1 MVECPG
7 TTGGEVGDKTK
18 PSCFIYYFETCTD
31 LHG

>member
-7 TTGGEVGDKTK
+7 TTGGEVGDKIK